1 MEENGNYKCI
11 CLRQAALNAATKA
24 MSVEFKR
31 DNMFCVAVH
40 PGWIK
45 TDMGGPKAPLEVQPT
60 LNELLAT
67 LQRLDASA
75 NGTFID
81 YTGKALPW

>member
-1 MEENGNYKCI
+1 M
-11 CLRQAALNAATKA
+11 L
-24 MSVEFKR
+24 
-31 DNMFCVAVH
+31 CVAVH

-60 LNELLAT
+60 LTTLLAT
-67 LQRLDASA
+67 LERLDASA

-81 YTGKALPW
+81 YTGKPMPW